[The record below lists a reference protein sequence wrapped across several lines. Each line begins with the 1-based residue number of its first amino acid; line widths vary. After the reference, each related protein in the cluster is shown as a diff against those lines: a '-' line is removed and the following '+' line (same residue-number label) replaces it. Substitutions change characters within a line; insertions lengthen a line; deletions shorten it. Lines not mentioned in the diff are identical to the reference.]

1 MIKNEREL
9 LIHDKKTKTKK
20 KPSLASHPCTC
31 NMFKY
36 LMFQTTKGLPKLGAK
51 ELLYAGSP

>member
-9 LIHDKKTKTKK
+9 LIHDEKAKKTKKAL
-20 KPSLASHPCTC
+20 LASHPCTC

-36 LMFQTTKGLPKLGAK
+36 LMFQTTKGLPKLVAK
-51 ELLYAGSP
+51 

>member
-9 LIHDKKTKTKK
+9 LIHDEKTKK
-20 KPSLASHPCTC
+20 ALLASHPCTC

-36 LMFQTTKGLPKLGAK
+36 LMFQTTKGLPKLVAK
-51 ELLYAGSP
+51 

>member
-9 LIHDKKTKTKK
+9 LIHDEKTKTKK
-20 KPSLASHPCTC
+20 ALLASHPCTC

-36 LMFQTTKGLPKLGAK
+36 LMFQTTKDLPKLVAK
-51 ELLYAGSP
+51 

>member
-9 LIHDKKTKTKK
+9 LIHDEKTKTTTTKK
-20 KPSLASHPCTC
+20 KALLASHPCTC

-36 LMFQTTKGLPKLGAK
+36 LMFQTTKGLPKLVAK
-51 ELLYAGSP
+51 

>member
-9 LIHDKKTKTKK
+9 LIHDEKK
-20 KPSLASHPCTC
+20 KKKKALLASHPCTC

-36 LMFQTTKGLPKLGAK
+36 LMFQTTKGLPKLVAK
-51 ELLYAGSP
+51 

>member
-9 LIHDKKTKTKK
+9 LIHDEKTKQNKK
-20 KPSLASHPCTC
+20 KALLASHPCTC

-36 LMFQTTKGLPKLGAK
+36 LMFQTTKGLPTLVAK
-51 ELLYAGSP
+51 

>member
-9 LIHDKKTKTKK
+9 LIHDEKTKTKQK
-20 KPSLASHPCTC
+20 KALLASHPCTC

-36 LMFQTTKGLPKLGAK
+36 LMFQTTKGLPKLVAK
-51 ELLYAGSP
+51 